1 MMTGVPTGTVLSTWS
16 KETPSP
22 SARVPQRVLSE
33 IRRWPTAKPPFRWAC
48 ESAAIATTRLSPST
62 VSPSPSGVRIN
73 FTTFELPSES
83 DPSGLGSRGLL
94 LSPMLALA
102 LCFASHD
109 FERRDSISSKC
120 EVEASGCEVE
130 GSGFEVEGSGCGVEG
145 SGCEVEGSGSKST
158 ARAFTGPTLAGRFP
172 A

>member
-1 MMTGVPTGTVLSTWS
+1 MRTIFTVP
-16 KETPSP
+16 
-22 SARVPQRVLSE
+22 
-33 IRRWPTAKPPFRWAC
+33 
-48 ESAAIATTRLSPST
+48 
-62 VSPSPSGVRIN
+62 
-73 FTTFELPSES
+73 TFELSSGS

-130 GSGFEVEGSGCGVEG
+130 GSG
-145 SGCEVEGSGSKST
+145 SKST